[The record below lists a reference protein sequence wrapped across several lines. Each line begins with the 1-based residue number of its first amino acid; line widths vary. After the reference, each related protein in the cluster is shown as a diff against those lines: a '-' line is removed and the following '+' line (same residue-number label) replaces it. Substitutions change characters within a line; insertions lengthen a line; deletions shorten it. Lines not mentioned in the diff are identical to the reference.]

1 VTYIKD
7 FEIDISHTSIEKLP
21 KNINLDKN
29 IQTKIEKVFQ
39 IYAKQ
44 VKILNN
50 WIIIFLFQFLETFRK
65 NRKFRNI
72 NRKQFNK

>member
-1 VTYIKD
+1 LVVNKDDKISTRIVTYIKD
-7 FEIDISHTSIEKLP
+7 FEVDISQASVEKLP

-44 VKILNN
+44 VKFLNN
-50 WIIIFLFQFLETFRK
+50 WIIIFY
-65 NRKFRNI
+65 
-72 NRKQFNK
+72 FNF